1 MVTAKKLTDMAS
13 ITIVVS
19 LLLVVIMSVNPP
31 GHFHLSVYAEDDD
44 GDSYSD
50 GYDRGYED
58 GLNNPVNEE
67 IRDGQSG
74 HSKAYVDG
82 YIEGYRDG
90 CRSVEGNTE
99 HVCENA
105 LDA

>member
-19 LLLVVIMSVNPP
+19 LLLVVIVSMNPP
-31 GHFHLSVYAEDDD
+31 GHFHLSVYAEDD

-67 IRDGQSG
+67 IRDGESG